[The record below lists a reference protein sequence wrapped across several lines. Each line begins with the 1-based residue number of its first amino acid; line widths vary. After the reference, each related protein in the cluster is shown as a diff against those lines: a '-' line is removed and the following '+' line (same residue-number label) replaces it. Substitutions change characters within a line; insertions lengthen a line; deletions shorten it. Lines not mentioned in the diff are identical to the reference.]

1 MRVIDPLNLDAE
13 LIVALRPC
21 GPARRRCPLVPM
33 AMICRRG
40 DRQHGADRL
49 DPEHGAMVGDE
60 LDHRGDVLRRSSSA
74 WAKYANAFRR
84 ISFARFSSRTSRSSS
99 FNRSRSLVVR
109 PGRCPASRCTCRTHF
124 RSVSAVQP
132 SFGATDCST
141 AHAEAWAS
149 RCSSTIRT
157 ARSRTSGENR
167 LGRPIDPILPSNE
180 VSEKPGT
187 IHERAATAA
196 ACFNHRLLRD
206 FDVIELQAD
215 ERCTFIGS
223 KRRTLWL
230 FATIEVCSRL
240 WAGSVL
246 GRRSH
251 RNTKAAIND
260 VILRGRRVGCPL
272 IATDGVEY
280 YVGVMVRLLGSACV
294 YGQVLKTRRN
304 NRVVRVERRMKIG
317 TASRLNAA
325 LLASE
330 DAETLNTSFIERL
343 NLTIRQGS
351 AYLRRRSP
359 CHARGADQLRG
370 HVELLRCYY
379 NFIRPH
385 PGVEVRARDQDAG
398 DAGRSGEPA
407 LGVARHLHGGR
418 SHATYLCGRRA
429 RVRDRPAHGI

>member
-1 MRVIDPLNLDAE
+1 MNAIDERACGKPGCDNFGKPGLN
-13 LIVALRPC
+13 IV
-21 GPARRRCPLVPM
+21 GHGWFVTKSGRRR
-33 AMICRRG
+33 R
-40 DRQHGADRL
+40 
-49 DPEHGAMVGDE
+49 
-60 LDHRGDVLRRSSSA
+60 
-74 WAKYANAFRR
+74 Y
-84 ISFARFSSRTSRSSS
+84 
-99 FNRSRSLVVR
+99 
-109 PGRCPASRCTCRTHF
+109 RCTVCGGTL
-124 RSVSAVQP
+124 
-132 SFGATDCST
+132 ST
-141 AHAEAWAS
+141 NTGTAYRGL
-149 RCSSTIRT
+149 RCSRREFDQVASLRVEGVSISAT
-157 ARSRTSGENR
+157 ARVTGHSHT
-167 LGRPIDPILPSNE
+167 
-180 VSEKPGT
+180 T
-187 IHERAATAA
+187 IARWLERAATAD

-215 ERCTFIGS
+215 ELSTFIGS

-272 IATDGVEY
+272 IATDGFEY
-280 YVGVMVRLLGSACV
+280 YVGVMVHLLGSACV

-304 NRVVRVERRMKIG
+304 NRVVRVERRVKIG

-330 DAETLNTSFIERL
+330 DSETLNTSFIERL

-379 NFIRPH
+379 NLAISEFPKWRKYLISLSFRGQSSVRPVQVGGFDVNIVIH
-385 PGVEVRARDQDAG
+385 RSTAVR
-398 DAGRSGEPA
+398 GRGGP
-407 LGVARHLHGGR
+407 ARHDAWPPSLGAILAHTDGP
-418 SHATYLCGRRA
+418 CGS
-429 RVRDRPAHGI
+429 

>member
-1 MRVIDPLNLDAE
+1 MNAIDERACGKPGCDNFGKPGLN
-13 LIVALRPC
+13 IGGHGWFVTTS
-21 GPARRRCPLVPM
+21 GRRR
-33 AMICRRG
+33 R
-40 DRQHGADRL
+40 
-49 DPEHGAMVGDE
+49 
-60 LDHRGDVLRRSSSA
+60 
-74 WAKYANAFRR
+74 Y
-84 ISFARFSSRTSRSSS
+84 
-99 FNRSRSLVVR
+99 
-109 PGRCPASRCTCRTHF
+109 RCTVCGG
-124 RSVSAVQP
+124 P
-132 SFGATDCST
+132 LST
-141 AHAEAWAS
+141 NTGTAYRGL
-149 RCSSTIRT
+149 RCSRREFDQVASLRVEGVSISAT
-157 ARSRTSGENR
+157 ARVTGHSR
-167 LGRPIDPILPSNE
+167 P
-180 VSEKPGT
+180 T
-187 IHERAATAA
+187 IARWLERAATAA

-215 ERCTFIGS
+215 AHCTFIGS

-272 IATDGVEY
+272 IATDGFEY

-304 NRVVRVERRMKIG
+304 NRVVRVERRVKIG

-330 DAETLNTSFIERL
+330 DSETLNTSFLERL

-370 HVELLRCYY
+370 HVALLRGYY

-385 PGVEVRARDQDAG
+385 RALRFGRETRTPAMQAG
-398 DAGRSGEPA
+398 LVSQRLA
-407 LGVARHLHGGR
+407 
-418 SHATYLCGRRA
+418 
-429 RVRDRPAHGI
+429 VRDIFTAGGLTRRIFVAVVHVSVTVQPTESDEAELSTRCSPSARRQAA